1 MAGLAAGEME
11 ALGVLYRRHAEF
23 VFRIAYR
30 FVRDE
35 EDAQDITQSVFVS
48 LMQSARR
55 YRPESKV
62 TTWIYRIVANRCLN
76 HRSRAGGRQRM
87 TSSMPE
93 ALAAAP
99 APEWE
104 RPDQLA
110 LRAEQTTRLREA
122 LLGLP
127 ERQRMALLLRTD
139 EGLSYAEIA
148 SVMGCSRSSIE
159 SLIFRARTALD
170 KVLRK

>member
-1 MAGLAAGEME
+1 MAGLAAGDVE
-11 ALGVLYRRHAEF
+11 ALGLLYERHAEF

-55 YRPESKV
+55 YRPEAKV
-62 TTWIYRIVANRCLN
+62 TTWIYRIVVNRCLN
-76 HRSRAGGRQRM
+76 HRSRERGRQRV
-87 TSSMPE
+87 TSSTPE
-93 ALAAAP
+93 ALAAAS

-104 RPDQLA
+104 QPDRLVE
-110 LRAEQTTRLREA
+110 RAEQTTRLREA
-122 LLGLP
+122 VLHLP

-148 SVMGCSRSSIE
+148 SAMDCSRSSLE
-159 SLIFRARTALD
+159 SLIFRARVALG
-170 KVLRK
+170 KALRK